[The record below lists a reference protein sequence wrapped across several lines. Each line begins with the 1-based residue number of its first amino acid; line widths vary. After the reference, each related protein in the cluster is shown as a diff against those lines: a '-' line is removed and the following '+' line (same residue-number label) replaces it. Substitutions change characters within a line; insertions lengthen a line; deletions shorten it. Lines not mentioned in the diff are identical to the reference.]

1 MALPLYDSQPTRR
14 APLITYLL
22 VAVNV
27 VVFLITPMAGFA
39 QTNAQARERQCAQV
53 TFIRQY
59 GAIPRELMSNRQEPL
74 PEGIMAQCRPEP
86 FDKMPWLS
94 AFSSMFLHR
103 DWEHLLGNMIF
114 LFVFGQAAE
123 DRLGRLRFTLFYLLW
138 GLVAVYGFAVT
149 DPDSIVPLIG
159 ASGAIAG
166 VLGAHLVMFPR
177 SRTIALIPPVR
188 LPAWLL
194 LGQFFLL
201 QWQMLGSDDGVAYV
215 AHIYGF
221 VAGAAFGLWARR
233 APALRRAAVLGSRR

>member
-1 MALPLYDSQPTRR
+1 VALPLYDSQPTRR
-14 APLITYLL
+14 APLVTYLL

-27 VVFLITPMAGFA
+27 MVFLITPMAGVARTFEQA
-39 QTNAQARERQCAQV
+39 QERQCAQE
-53 TFIRQY
+53 TFIREY

-74 PEGIMAQCRPEP
+74 PAEYVAECRPRP
-86 FDKMPWLS
+86 FGKEPWLS

-123 DRLGRLRFTLFYLLW
+123 DRLGRWRFTLFYLLW
-138 GLVAVYGFAVT
+138 GLVAVYGFALT
-149 DPDSIVPLIG
+149 YPDTTVPLIG

-166 VLGAHLVMFPR
+166 VLGAHLAMFPR

-201 QWQMLGSDDGVAYV
+201 QWQMLGADDGVAYV

-233 APALRRAAVLGSRR
+233 APALRRAAVLGTRR

>member
-14 APLITYLL
+14 TPVVTYLL
-22 VAVNV
+22 VAINV
-27 VVFLITPMAGFA
+27 VVFLLTPMAGFA
-39 QTNAQARERQCAQV
+39 QTSTQARERQCAQV
-53 TFIRQY
+53 TFTHQH
-59 GAIPRELMSNRQEPL
+59 GAIPRELMTNRQEPL
-74 PEGIMAQCRPEP
+74 PDEIVEQCRPRP
-86 FDKMPWLS
+86 FEKRPWLS
-94 AFSSMFLHR
+94 AFSSMFLHS
-103 DWEHLLGNMIF
+103 DWTHLLGNMIF

-123 DRLGRLRFTLFYLLW
+123 DRLGRVRFTLSYLLW
-138 GLVAVYGFAVT
+138 GLVAAYGFALT
-149 DPDSIVPLIG
+149 YPDTTVPLIG

-166 VLGAHLVMFPR
+166 VLGAHLIMFPR
-177 SRTIALIPPVR
+177 SRTIALVPPIR

-201 QWQMLGSDDGVAYV
+201 QWQMLGADDGVAYV